1 MCKIC
6 TVLLHVAFLHVCIGR
21 WACAIGTCK
30 IISYSGTIHLKYK
43 CPSHEPLLHVFCT
56 MTENMTNENASFHSS
71 DQDIL
76 ASKEAESQNSNKY
89 AVFYCNDRFLLAIY
103 SEDRMS
109 Y

>member
-1 MCKIC
+1 
-6 TVLLHVAFLHVCIGR
+6 
-21 WACAIGTCK
+21 
-30 IISYSGTIHLKYK
+30 
-43 CPSHEPLLHVFCT
+43 
-56 MTENMTNENASFHSS
+56 MTKNMTNENASFHSS

-76 ASKEAESQNSNKY
+76 ASKEAESQNSDKY